1 MELLMMHVPDMSDTR
16 NRTVSKQRKNYKYA
30 KDETSRIF
38 SSDKICTKRKKKD
51 HKSRQTALLK
61 VI

>member
-30 KDETSRIF
+30 
-38 SSDKICTKRKKKD
+38 
-51 HKSRQTALLK
+51 
-61 VI
+61 